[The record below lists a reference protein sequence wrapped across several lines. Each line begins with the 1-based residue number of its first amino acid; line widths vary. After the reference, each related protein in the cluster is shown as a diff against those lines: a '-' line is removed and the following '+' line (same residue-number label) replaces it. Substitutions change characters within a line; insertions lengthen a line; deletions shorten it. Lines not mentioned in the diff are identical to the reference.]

1 MNRKDPYAP
10 ETGKELTRGTLEG
23 RMVPGPVSC
32 YRLHATA
39 EGHLQAYVAQ
49 GEILPVE
56 METYGCHALFAIP
69 QMARFYRHVLL
80 EKHFPHHGAVLY
92 GGYSP
97 ALFDLFA
104 CLDVPYI
111 GYNRREGDL
120 YERENPFREGS
131 GRERTILP

>member
-1 MNRKDPYAP
+1 
-10 ETGKELTRGTLEG
+10 
-23 RMVPGPVSC
+23 
-32 YRLHATA
+32 
-39 EGHLQAYVAQ
+39 
-49 GEILPVE
+49 
-56 METYGCHALFAIP
+56 METYGCHGLFAIP

-92 GGYSP
+92 GDYSA

-120 YERENPFREGS
+120 YERENPFRRME
-131 GRERTILP
+131 